1 MFGYL
6 RYSKMSKYN
15 KTMTALLY
23 WSPSYAT

>member
-1 MFGYL
+1 
-6 RYSKMSKYN
+6 MSKYN